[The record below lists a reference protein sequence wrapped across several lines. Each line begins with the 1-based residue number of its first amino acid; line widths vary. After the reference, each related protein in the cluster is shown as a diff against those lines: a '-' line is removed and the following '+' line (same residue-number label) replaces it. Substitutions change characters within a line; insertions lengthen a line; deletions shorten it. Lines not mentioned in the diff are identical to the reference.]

1 MTPYLEPKGAIW
13 KQLLSQQ
20 EIPLYQQLAARIHI
34 PDTWDQFWSLGEV
47 DVMEKESHNPT
58 LLSIVTRCVTG
69 DPRPADG
76 HPVREGAEVQL
87 VQVQRHDAR
96 QASLCWRGIHEQQE
110 VAFN

>member
-1 MTPYLEPKGAIW
+1 MIL
-13 KQLLSQQ
+13 
-20 EIPLYQQLAARIHI
+20 
-34 PDTWDQFWSLGEV
+34 
-47 DVMEKESHNPT
+47 
-58 LLSIVTRCVTG
+58 TG
-69 DPRPADG
+69 DPRTADR